1 VFLHEVIEG
10 AADRSYGVHVAQLA
24 GLPPSV
30 VTRAHAILA
39 ELEAADRRAPVEAL
53 IDDLPLFKHVVEAP
67 RAADGLRAALADIDP
82 DQLSPREALAAL
94 YELKAKA

>member
-1 VFLHEVIEG
+1 
-10 AADRSYGVHVAQLA
+10 
-24 GLPPSV
+24 

-67 RAADGLRAALADIDP
+67 RVADGLRAALADIDP

>member
-1 VFLHEVIEG
+1 MIKG

-30 VTRAHAILA
+30 VTRAHDILA

-53 IDDLPLFKHVVEAP
+53 IDDLPLFKRVLEAAPP
-67 RAADGLRAALADIDP
+67 RDALRDALAAIDP

-94 YELKAKA
+94 YELKGKA